1 MITVL
6 AKRSA
11 ESPQTVIGTTVSHY
25 RIIDKLGAGGMGE
38 VFVAEDLILHRMVAI
53 KFAARE
59 GSGGLEDR
67 LLEEA
72 RSASAL
78 DHPNI
83 ARIYDCGAAEG
94 RLFVVMER
102 VKGRTLA
109 QIIHDGPIPLAKVL
123 HIGGAVLAGLGAAH
137 RAGIVHRDV
146 KPSNVMV
153 DEEGVVKVLDFGL
166 AKRRP
171 VRQLA
176 ASASSEVATMAM
188 STMAPLTGRGQVL
201 GTPAYMSPEHVRGVN
216 VDARGDVFAVGSLLY
231 ACVTG
236 HSPFRGQTTAEVMGQ
251 VMHVTPHLASSSASG
266 VPAEFDRIVMKALE
280 KDPANRYQ
288 TAEEMRLELARL
300 GDNMSGSGGLALM
313 AVPVA
318 PIQARLLRRKWM
330 VGVGAGTAAIAGVG
344 VWRFAG
350 LGSVGPSPEALRW
363 YELGVGALRD
373 GTYFNATSA
382 LGRAV
387 AADDGFALGHAR
399 LAEAWAELDSIERA
413 QREMLLALRGPGRGG
428 SEGLTIEAI
437 QAVINRDFT
446 GAIARYEALLKKASA
461 AEKPQVWVDLG
472 RVHEKANNMAKAIEC
487 YNGAA
492 RNSQYGAAF
501 LRRGVVYGQQGKM
514 ELSEKDLAQ
523 AQAIYDAGRNL
534 EGVAEVHFQRGRR
547 LTIRGTLGPAR
558 ESLEKSLKLAT
569 DFGSEY
575 QQLRAQMQLSM
586 VTYSEGNGAGA
597 QEMAQGAVR
606 RARQL
611 RLPYLT
617 IRGLNDLGSAQL
629 VKGDLAAAEATL
641 REALEL
647 ATADKQL
654 RGQATAQLSLGS
666 ALVQARR
673 FDDAELQLKS
683 ALSFFTRGQF
693 EDESAKC
700 QTLLMRVYRS
710 RGEFEEVHRILAEQL
725 RLAEGGK
732 NPGKISSVLGEIA
745 NVYSFQERY
754 PDALKAFEHRYEI
767 AKDRGVLIDIGYSL
781 SGQISM
787 LAQLG
792 EPVRARSLFD
802 ELRKRMAGSDLMSK
816 RLKWLDVDLLYCAG
830 AWSATAAAAAVQ
842 LAELGLVL
850 DKELELRGLRV
861 CSLARS
867 GRNAEAL
874 SELATL
880 TEQSQQSQDMDRREG
895 LKLVSA
901 EVYLLTKNGA
911 RARELAQTA
920 IQYFETRQQLD
931 SWYRAETLVG
941 AAALQQ
947 HDTSR
952 GAQSRA
958 SVANILSRINSTWGV
973 EWAKKYSAAPQQALL
988 RKYLA

>member
-1 MITVL
+1 ML

-11 ESPQTVIGTTVSHY
+11 ESEHAVIGTTVSHY
-25 RIIDKLGAGGMGE
+25 RIVDKLGAGGMGE

-59 GSGGLEDR
+59 GAGGLEDR

-83 ARIYDCGAAEG
+83 ARIYDCGETEG

-109 QIIHDGPIPLAKVL
+109 DIIHDGPVPLPKVIL
-123 HIGGAVLAGLGAAH
+123 IGGAVLAGLGAAH

-153 DEEGVVKVLDFGL
+153 DEGGTVKVLDFGL

-176 ASASSEVATMAM
+176 AAASGDAETMAM
-188 STMAPLTGRGQVL
+188 TTMAPLTGRGQVL
-201 GTPAYMSPEHVRGVN
+201 GTPAYMSPEHVRGVT
-216 VDARGDVFAVGSLLY
+216 VDARGDVFSVGSLLY

-251 VMHVTPHLASSSASG
+251 VMHVTPQLASSSSSG
-266 VPAEFDRIVMKALE
+266 VPSEFDRIVMKALE

-288 TAEEMRLELARL
+288 TAEEMRLELTRL
-300 GDNMSGSGGLALM
+300 GENMSGSGGLAMM
-313 AVPVA
+313 AAPVA
-318 PIQARLLRRKWM
+318 PVPDPMLRRKWM
-330 VGVGAGTAAIAGVG
+330 VGVGAGAAAAAGVG
-344 VWRFAG
+344 VWQFAG
-350 LGSVGPSPEALRW
+350 LGSAGPSPEALRW

-399 LAEAWAELDSIERA
+399 LAEAWSELDSIERA
-413 QREMLLALRGPGRGG
+413 QREMLLALRGKNKE
-428 SEGLTIEAI
+428 SMTIEAI
-437 QAVINRDFT
+437 QAVITRDFPT
-446 GAIARYEALLKKASA
+446 AIARYEALLKETPTAG
-461 AEKPQVWVDLG
+461 KPQVWLDLG
-472 RVHEKANNMAKAIEC
+472 RAYEKANNATKALEC
-487 YNGAA
+487 YNEAA
-492 RNSQYGAAF
+492 KDSQYAAAF
-501 LRRGVVYGQQGKM
+501 LRRGVLNGQQGKM
-514 ELSEKDLAQ
+514 EPAEKDLAQ
-523 AQAIYDAGRNL
+523 AQSIYEASRNL
-534 EGVAEVHFQRGRR
+534 EGVAEVQFQLGRR
-547 LTIRGTLGPAR
+547 LAMRGRLVPAR
-558 ESLEKSLKLAT
+558 EALEKSLKLAA
-569 DFGSEY
+569 DFASEF
-575 QQLRAQMQLSM
+575 QQLRSQLQLSV
-586 VTYSEGNGAGA
+586 VTYMEGNSAAA
-597 QEMAQGAVR
+597 QEMAKEVVR
-606 RARQL
+606 KARQA

-617 IRGLNDLGSAQL
+617 IRGLVDLGNAQL
-629 VKGDLAAAEATL
+629 AKGDLTVAELTL
-641 REALEL
+641 REAVEL
-647 ATADKQL
+647 ATADRL
-654 RGQATAQLSLGS
+654 PRLQAVAQLSLG
-666 ALVQARR
+666 AVLAQARK
-673 FDDAELQLKS
+673 FEDAEAPLKS

-693 EDESAKC
+693 EVESAQC
-700 QTLLMRVYRS
+700 QTGLTRVYRS

-725 RLAEGGK
+725 RLAEAGK
-732 NPGKISSVLGEIA
+732 NPDKISAVLGEIA
-745 NVYSFQERY
+745 NVYALQERY

-767 AKDRGVLIDIGYSL
+767 AKDRGVMADIGYSL
-781 SGQISM
+781 SGQVSM

-792 EPVRARSLFD
+792 EAARARSLFED
-802 ELRKRMAGSDLMSK
+802 LRKRMAGSDLMGK
-816 RLKWLDVDLLYCAG
+816 RLRWLEVDLLYCDG

-867 GRNAEAL
+867 GRNTEAL

-880 TEQSQQSQDMDRREG
+880 TEKSKQSLDADRREG
-895 LKLVSA
+895 LKLVAA
-901 EVYLLTKNGA
+901 EVYLLAKNGA
-911 RARELAQTA
+911 RASELAQTA
-920 IQYFETRQQLD
+920 IQHFEKRQQLD
-931 SWYRAETLVG
+931 SWSRAETLVG
-941 AAALQQ
+941 AGALQQ
-947 HDTSR
+947 RDTSR
-952 GAQSRA
+952 GAQCRA
-958 SVANILSRINSTWGV
+958 SVANILSRISSTWGV
-973 EWAKKYSAAPQQALL
+973 EWAKKYSAAPQQALF